1 MPNRLIPDFS
11 RDEKFNK
18 LSLLAESFFRRLWNK
33 ADDFG
38 RYDAR
43 PLILKADLFPLR
55 DVRIPDIVRSLKECE
70 TADLL
75 VCYQAENGEYL
86 QLKNFNQRVRAMKSI
101 YPPMPDSCQT
111 DVRQMSDNRLLEEEV
126 EVEEETK
133 GDKSP
138 VLDFNSI
145 LSFSDSKAFTN
156 AWKKW
161 LAYRSERKLAKWTE
175 STLVA
180 KAKIFEKWGEAKTIQ
195 SIEQSIANGWQGLF
209 EPKGDNPKEPIS
221 LEDFRKAYRV
231 SNFDDFNADFCPDMP
246 HHRAV
251 LNADLETLKT
261 KFKSDY
267 DYIVADWTRD
277 FSRLK
282 KAVKEGRDR
291 I

>member
-126 EVEEETK
+126 EVEEEIK

-156 AWKKW
+156 AWDNW
-161 LAYRSERKLAKWTE
+161 VAYRREKKLAKWTE
-175 STLVA
+175 STIKA
-180 KAKIFEKWGEAKTIQ
+180 KAKIFEEWGEAKTIQ

-209 EPKGDNPKEPIS
+209 EVKEPKDKKEDIRRRINGNEKLFKELFDARESHFLGDYGNDPIS
-221 LEDFRKAYRV
+221 
-231 SNFDDFNADFCPDMP
+231 FDDWSYSDVVVDEIADVP
-246 HHRAV
+246 
-251 LNADLETLKT
+251 
-261 KFKSDY
+261 
-267 DYIVADWTRD
+267 
-277 FSRLK
+277 FSASAKIYK
-282 KAVKEGRDR
+282 KYAR
-291 I
+291 